1 MMTQIGRRVFTTTLA
16 FLAALTLTVGIS
28 GQSDTAQAA
37 PASATVSTQA
47 QPKRLRA
54 FGYAL
59 TQKGDPY
66 RYGAQG
72 PRAWDCSGLVQW
84 AYRKA
89 GLSIPRTTGGMLGS
103 SKLVRTR
110 HPKKG
115 YLAFFGSGHV
125 ELFVSGT
132 ATKGVT
138 FGAHRS
144 GTTVGYRHYNSY
156 YHPTAFYYVKG
167 AR

>member
-1 MMTQIGRRVFTTTLA
+1 MMTRIARQVFALGLA
-16 FLAALTLTVGIS
+16 TFIALGLAVSAES
-28 GQSDTAQAA
+28 HPAQAA
-37 PASATVSTQA
+37 PAAAHAVSK
-47 QPKRLRA
+47 PKRLTA
-54 FGYAL
+54 FNYAL
-59 TQKGDPY
+59 SQQGDPY

-89 GLSIPRTTGGMLGS
+89 GLRIPRTTYDMMAS
-103 SKLVRTR
+103 SKLVRTK